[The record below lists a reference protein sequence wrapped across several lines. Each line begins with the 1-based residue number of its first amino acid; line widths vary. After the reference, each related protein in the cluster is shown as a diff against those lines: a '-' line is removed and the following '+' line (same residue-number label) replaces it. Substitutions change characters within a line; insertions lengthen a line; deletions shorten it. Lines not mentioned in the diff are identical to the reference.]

1 MAARIWQLARF
12 GNGSRRAVVQMQ
24 CTPFAQSSTTPICA
38 VNMLGRLFKKT
49 IAPRPLDS
57 ARIPDGTRIYAIGD
71 IHGRNDLLVQ
81 LLAKIEADDAARGGA
96 ETQIIFLGDLVDRGP
111 DSADVIDTAMVLSKQ
126 GRNVRYLMGNH
137 EEVFVQACRTGDPK
151 TLRFFLKIGGD
162 ATLQSYPITRA
173 EYVDLDIEQL
183 AARLKT
189 LVPEAHLAFL
199 ESFEDMIVIGDYAF
213 VHAGVRPGRPLA
225 EQKKSDLRWIRD
237 EFVGQRGDLEKVIIY
252 GHTIYDEVDE
262 RGSRI
267 GIDTGA
273 YDSGVLTAIGLE
285 GGERWYLQTGV

>member
-1 MAARIWQLARF
+1 MTARTWQLARF

-24 CTPFAQSSTTPICA
+24 CRPFAQSSTTPICA
-38 VNMLGRLFKKT
+38 GNMLGRLFKKT

-111 DSADVIDTAMVLSKQ
+111 DSADVIDTAMALSKQ

-173 EYVDLDIEQL
+173 EYVELDIEQL

-213 VHAGVRPGRPLA
+213 VHAGVRPGVPLSA
-225 EQKKSDLRWIRD
+225 QKKSDLRWIRD

-285 GGERWYLQTGV
+285 GGERWYLQTGA